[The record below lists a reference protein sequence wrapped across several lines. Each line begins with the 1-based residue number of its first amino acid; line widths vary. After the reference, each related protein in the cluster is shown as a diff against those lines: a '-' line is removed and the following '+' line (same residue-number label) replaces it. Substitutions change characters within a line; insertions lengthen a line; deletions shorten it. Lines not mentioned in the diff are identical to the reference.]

1 MRRSHANAE
10 GLGAGTRARLLALLG
25 CLVKLG
31 LRCAGATGEAQGAH
45 VLVAL

>member
-1 MRRSHANAE
+1 MRSSHPNAE
-10 GLGAGTRARLLALLG
+10 GLGAGTRARPLALLG

-31 LRCAGATGEAQGAH
+31 LRCAGATGESQGAR